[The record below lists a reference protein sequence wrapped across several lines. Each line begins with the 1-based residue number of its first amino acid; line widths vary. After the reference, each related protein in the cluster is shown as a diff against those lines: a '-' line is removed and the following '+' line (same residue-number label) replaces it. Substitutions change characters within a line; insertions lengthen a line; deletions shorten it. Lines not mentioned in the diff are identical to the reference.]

1 MATPFGFCR
10 DGVLVVGLH
19 RLFSFPPFLDYHS
32 NKPATGDNQS
42 CRIGNRKTG
51 SYQIGK
57 ASAQAGAYCILRSK
71 IRSYIGLGYG
81 YGYGYVCTVHCT
93 VRLTVHCTVRWT
105 IL

>member
-1 MATPFGFCR
+1 MATPFGFLERRCACS
-10 DGVLVVGLH
+10 GAAPS
-19 RLFSFPPFLDYHS
+19 LFFPPFLDYHS

-71 IRSYIGLGYG
+71 IRLYIGLGYG

-93 VRLTVHCTVRWT
+93 VRWT